1 MIQSPYNYQN
11 NDARFR
17 DVKYNAKPVILIEE
31 VDTGIPLDRAICKV
45 FGYDHNK
52 VFGGRR
58 FRDQVVPRQIFMYV
72 LRVVKKYSYSN
83 IGELAMGDGKKKYDH
98 TTAMHAKKTVE
109 NLMDTDNK
117 FKSDMSVL
125 MSMVRNGLVKLP

>member
-1 MIQSPYNYQN
+1 MNSPYNYTN
-11 NDARFR
+11 NTEKFR

-31 VDTGIPLDRAICKV
+31 VDTGMPLERAICKV
-45 FGYDHNK
+45 FGYDHKK

-58 FRDQVVPRQIFMYV
+58 FRDQVVPRQIYMYV
-72 LRVVKKYSYSN
+72 LRVVKKYSYAN
-83 IGELAMGDGKKKYDH
+83 IGVLARGDGKKMYDH
-98 TTAMHAKKTVE
+98 TTVMHAKKTVE
-109 NLMDTDNK
+109 NLMDTDKK

>member
-1 MIQSPYNYQN
+1 MNSPYNYAN
-11 NDARFR
+11 AD
-17 DVKYNAKPVILIEE
+17 KYREVRYNGKPMIYIEE
-31 VDTGIPLDRAICKV
+31 VDTGMPLERAICKV
-45 FGYDHNK
+45 FGFDHNK

-58 FRDQVVPRQIFMYV
+58 FREQVVPRQIFMYV

-109 NLMDTDNK
+109 NLMDTDKK

>member
-1 MIQSPYNYQN
+1 MNSPYNYAN
-11 NDARFR
+11 AD
-17 DVKYNAKPVILIEE
+17 KYREVRYNGKPIIYIEE
-31 VDTGIPLDRAICKV
+31 VDTGMPLERAICKV
-45 FGYDHNK
+45 FGFDHKK

-72 LRVVKKYSYSN
+72 LRVVKKYTYAN
-83 IGELAMGDGKKKYDH
+83 IGVLAAGDGKKKYDH
-98 TTAMHAKKTVE
+98 ATAIHAKKTVE
-109 NLMDTDNK
+109 NLMDTDKK